1 MNTVT
6 PQGATIPGVKHHLA
20 DVNGTNLHYVSAGD
34 AGSPILL
41 VHGWPETWWAFRK
54 LIPLIAQTHRI
65 FALDLRGFGD
75 SSSAD
80 AEYGEAAAAEDLHH
94 LLEHIGVGPMHVLC
108 QDISG
113 GTGFRFAATHPDD
126 VISFIAVE
134 TTLAGFGLE
143 ALADVNGFGSWHVGF
158 LGAPGIPAMLLPGH
172 ERELLAGWAYPLMT
186 STPDAVTETDM
197 NEFVRTYARPN
208 AWRGTEGLYQALF
221 SDNGATKAL
230 AEAHPIAVPVLA
242 VDGASYPFTE
252 NTFRQVAADEITAA
266 HIHNVGHLVAQE
278 APEQLAAEIL
288 KFTGRVDVA
297 HQLTTVR

>member
-6 PQGATIPGVKHHLA
+6 PPGATIPGVEHHLA
-20 DVNGTNLHYVSAGD
+20 SVNGTKLHYVSAGD
-34 AGSPILL
+34 SGSPILL

-54 LIPLIAQTHRI
+54 LIPLLAQVHRV

-75 SSSAD
+75 SSNAD
-80 AEYGEAAAAEDLHH
+80 AEYGEVVAAEDLHR
-94 LLEHIGVGPMHVLC
+94 LLAHIGAGPVHLLC
-108 QDISG
+108 QDVRG
-113 GTGFRFAATHPDD
+113 GTGFRFAAMHPDD
-126 VISFIAVE
+126 VVSFIAIE

-186 STPDAVTETDM
+186 DTQDAVTDDDM

-208 AWRGTEGLYQALF
+208 AWRGTEALYQALF

-252 NTFRQVAADEITAA
+252 STFRQIAASEITAV
-266 HIHNVGHLVAQE
+266 HIENVGHLVAQE
-278 APEQLAAEIL
+278 APEQLAVEIL
-288 KFTGRVDVA
+288 EFTQRVDA
-297 HQLTTVR
+297 E